1 MLAVAMD
8 MANSSQ
14 LALTAQN
21 WQAQAPLWVVVGLG
35 FFLQPFLTLLL
46 LSLLAWLR
54 PAARGSLSGVLVV
67 GSLYLSLVNI
77 TKLPESDLAVYLKSF
92 EDAQLLDL
100 GPFLLL
106 NTREPLYYVSLYGLA
121 NLPGVDGHIYVFL
134 STLLPYLLFGT
145 AVLRVGVALRL
156 ERRSLL
162 SLLLSLLFF
171 GQLFSLSAHL
181 LRQFLAASLVM
192 LFLADHAVT
201 GCRRWGLGMLGTMV
215 HYSSMPLM
223 LLSLL
228 KPHMRYSG
236 GLSLL
241 LHMIT
246 LMSIYALAVQVAP
259 ILLDVPVLGIVFQRI
274 TNGEGAE
281 LEPLTL
287 PAMTAALLFLLVAIY
302 RLTRSSGS
310 AQGAQDWS
318 LLLCSVTI
326 CVVVLVS
333 SAQPTLSEIAQR
345 YFFYLYFL
353 IGLVSPF
360 LMVQVSLSRWAVHGL
375 AMLSAPLFFY
385 KLANSE
391 WTYAPVVSL
400 LFEPAWMLWH
410 HRANVF

>member
-1 MLAVAMD
+1 MD

-21 WQAQAPLWVVVGLG
+21 WQLRAPLWVVVGLG

-46 LSLLAWLR
+46 VSLLAWLR
-54 PAARGSLSGVLVV
+54 PAVRGSLSGVLVV
-67 GSLYLSLVNI
+67 GALYLSLVNI
-77 TKLPESDLAVYLKSF
+77 TKQPESDLAAYLKSF
-92 EDAQLLDL
+92 EDAQFLDL

-121 NLPGVDGHIYVFL
+121 NLPGVDGHTYVFL
-134 STLLPYLLFGT
+134 STLVPYLLFGT

-162 SLLLSLLFF
+162 SLLLFLLFF

-192 LFLADHAVT
+192 LVLADYAVT
-201 GCRRWGLGMLGTMV
+201 GRRRWGLGLLGMMV

-228 KPHMRYSG
+228 KPHRRYSSA
-236 GLSLL
+236 LSVL

-246 LMSIYALAVQVAP
+246 LTSIYALAVQVAP
-259 ILLDVPVLGIVFQRI
+259 LLLDLPVLGIVFQRI

-287 PAMTAALLFLLVAIY
+287 PAMATAVLFLLVGIY
-302 RLTRSSGS
+302 ELTRTRGS

-360 LMVQVSLSRWAVHGL
+360 LMARLSLSRWAVHGL
-375 AMLSAPLFFY
+375 ALLSAPLFFY

-391 WTYAPVVSL
+391 WTYAPVVAL
-400 LFEPAWMLWH
+400 LFEPAWMLWY
-410 HRANVF
+410 HRASMF